1 MTGDPTPGPAGDDGT
16 GTAPLV
22 PTPQLAEFGTG
33 LGFPLDP
40 FQIEAC
46 RALENGHSVLVCAPT
61 GAGKTVVGE
70 FAVYLA
76 LQGGSKCFYTTPIK
90 ALSNQKYADLCARHG
105 RDAVGLLT
113 GDQSINSDAPV
124 VVMTTEVL
132 RNMIYASST
141 ALIGLTHVVMDEVH
155 FLADRFRGAVWEE
168 VILHLPED
176 VRLASLSATV
186 SNAEEFGDWMTT
198 VRGDTTVVVDEVRPI
213 PLHQHMMLG
222 SRIYDLFDRR
232 ADTDTAPTRRGRDI
246 VVNPELAS
254 AVRQRQS
261 LSGMDRWGERGPR
274 FRPPPRP
281 EVIVRLDRDGLLPAI
296 TFVFSRAGCDA
307 AVQQC
312 LRSGLHLTDD
322 TEAAEIRRIVDE
334 HTRDLPRGDLE
345 VLGYASWRTA
355 LERGIAAHH
364 AGMLPAFRHTVE
376 ELFVRGLVQAV
387 FATETLAL
395 GINMPARTVVLEK
408 LVKFNGDTHAEL
420 TPGEYTQLTGR
431 AGRRGIDVEGHAV
444 VLWQPGIEP
453 ASVAGL
459 ASTRTFPLR
468 SSFRPS
474 YNMAVNL
481 IDAVGVERSRAL
493 LEMSF
498 AQFQADKSVVGLK
511 RGIDRNETT
520 LAQLRDQLGGEGS
533 EILDYLR
540 LRAELTDAE
549 RAHERRGKQDR
560 RAAAVASLV
569 TLRRGDII
577 AVPAGKHTGLAVVV
591 LPDTDAGDP
600 RPQVVTADAW
610 SGRLSAGDFPTPATV
625 LGTLRLPRHVDHRT
639 GRGRRDIASALRS
652 KGLVPPRRPKRS
664 RSKGDTR
671 EIDALRR
678 ELKHHPARKHP
689 DLDSLARA
697 GERYHRLLRE
707 TQQQRRKAS
716 AATDSLARTF
726 ERIVA
731 LLTERGYLTQ
741 GDDPATTEAGERLAR
756 IYTESDLLVAECVR
770 RRAWAGLSAAE
781 LAAVASAVIY
791 ESRTDEPVTVVGPTG
806 PIRHALA
813 ETTRICDGLRA
824 DEIRHRLPPTREP
837 DLGFVTAAYTWAS
850 TASLTEALVAA
861 EAAGKELSPGDF
873 VRWCRQLIDLLDQ
886 IRTCADDPE
895 LARTAGKAVGA
906 VRRGVVAVDPTAE

>member
-1 MTGDPTPGPAGDDGT
+1 MPGAQLTAFADG
-16 GTAPLV
+16 
-22 PTPQLAEFGTG
+22 LA
-33 LGFPLDP
+33 FPLDA

-46 RALENGHSVLVCAPT
+46 RALEGGHSVLVCAPT

-70 FAVYLA
+70 FAVFLA
-76 LQGGSKCFYTTPIK
+76 LQAGTKCFYTTPIK
-90 ALSNQKYADLCARHG
+90 ALSNQKYHDLCARHG
-105 RDAVGLLT
+105 KDAVGLLT

-213 PLHQHMMLG
+213 PLHQHMMVG

-232 ADTDTAPTRRGRDI
+232 ADPQTAPARRRRDI
-246 VVNPELAS
+246 VVNPELVA

-261 LSGMDRWGERGPR
+261 LAGMDRWSERGPR

-281 EVIVRLDRDGLLPAI
+281 EVITRLDRDGLLPAI

-312 LRSGLHLTDD
+312 LRSGLHLTDER
-322 TEAAEIRRIVDE
+322 EAAEIGRIVDE
-334 HTRDLPRGDLE
+334 HTRDLPRADLE

-376 ELFVRGLVQAV
+376 ELFVRGLVRAV

-444 VLWQPGIEP
+444 VLWQPGLEP
-453 ASVAGL
+453 ATVAGL

-481 IDAVGVERSRAL
+481 IDAVGVQRSRAL

-511 RGIDRNETT
+511 RGIDRNEAT

-549 RAHERRGKQDR
+549 REHERRGRQDR
-560 RAAAVASLV
+560 RAEAVASLV
-569 TLRRGDII
+569 ALRRGDIV
-577 AVPAGKHTGLAVVV
+577 AVPAGKHRGLAVVV

-610 SGRLSAGDFPTPATV
+610 SGRLSAGDFPAPATV
-625 LGTLRLPRHVDHRT
+625 LGRLRLPRHVDHRT

-652 KGLVPPRRPKRS
+652 KGLVPPRRPKRA
-664 RSKGDTR
+664 RAKGDTR
-671 EIDALRR
+671 EIDAVRR
-678 ELKHHPARKHP
+678 QLKNHPARTHP
-689 DLDSLARA
+689 DLDSLARI

-707 TQQQRRKAS
+707 TQQQRRKAA

-731 LLTERGYLTQ
+731 LLTERGYLTG

-770 RRAWAGLSAAE
+770 CRAWVGLSAPE

-813 ETTRICDGLRA
+813 ETTRLCDGLRA

-906 VRRGVVAVDPTAE
+906 IRRGVVAVDPSAE